1 MGRHH
6 QGKHILWR
14 SGVDLLSR
22 EFGSSIVHCLA
33 LNRALLSTVAQQGPD
48 VDGPNRGIIPRIV
61 FNIFSYID
69 MAPESLEFTV
79 RVSYF
84 EIYMERIRDLLCG

>member
-1 MGRHH
+1 MAV
-6 QGKHILWR
+6 LTS
-14 SGVDLLSR
+14 SGSPSWHDS
-22 EFGSSIVHCLA
+22 HP
-33 LNRALLSTVAQQGPD
+33 STVCHQGPD
-48 VDGPNRGIIPRIV
+48 VDGPERGIIPRIV

-84 EIYMERIRDLLCG
+84 EIYMERIRDLLCGT